1 MHVSLALCR
10 ASGLTSQ
17 TVIGTV
23 LTKIAARS
31 VLSSSFT
38 CYFLLTAKVSAR
50 RSISTEELK
59 PKNQGG
65 SSSCRPS
72 QAEYDYLVKLRV
84 QKANRALINSQS
96 SSSDD
101 TLAPPTISEWLPYHH
116 VARNVFYGYDIL
128 SMSYWCSSS

>member
-1 MHVSLALCR
+1 MHVRIALCR
-10 ASGLTSQ
+10 ASGLTNQ
-17 TVIGTV
+17 TAIGTV

-38 CYFLLTAKVSAR
+38 CYFPLTAKVSAR

-101 TLAPPTISEWLPYHH
+101 TLAPPTISEWFPYHH
-116 VARNVFYGYDIL
+116 VARNVVYCD
-128 SMSYWCSSS
+128 